1 MAEGKQERPV
11 DVPVLVVGG
20 GPVGLGLAIELGLRR
35 IPVTLIEMRD
45 GSVSVPKMS
54 QVHARTLEFCRRW
67 GIVERVFDAGF
78 PKHHPQDFIYCTSVL
93 GREITRVKTPSYLEK
108 PTDDPASPV
117 RDYQCPQ
124 LYFDPILQDFARTI
138 PAITLS
144 YFTRLDSFR
153 QEADRVVATVTD
165 MKSGAAR
172 TISARYLVGCDGA
185 QSLVRTA
192 LGIGMGGAGRLDLSV
207 SIFFR
212 SAALGTMHDKGW
224 GRFYRVNDETGCW
237 AELVAINGKDLWRLA
252 ILSGLDADK
261 PFDADAYLRR
271 AVGGPFPYE
280 MISVLHWDRTEF
292 VADSFR
298 QGRVFIAG
306 DAAHQNSP
314 TGGLGMNTGF
324 ADATNLGWKL
334 AAMLDGWGG
343 KALLDSY
350 EAERKPIAMRNAAEC
365 SRLFRDAVALP
376 GDKALAEDSAAGEAA
391 RQRYRDVLQQNVK
404 AGTVSATEQ
413 MKLGFCYEASPV
425 IWPDGTPPEPTTG
438 RYKASTRPG
447 TRAPHGWLADG
458 RSVLDLYGETFILLR
473 LGRQAP
479 DAAPL
484 LAAARQ
490 HGVPMRAVDVGE
502 ETIAALYERPLVLVR
517 PDGHIAWRGDSCPPD
532 PLALVDRVRG
542 AAPADPAKQRVKF
555 AEKAGE

>member
-1 MAEGKQERPV
+1 MAEGKRERLV

-67 GIVERVFDAGF
+67 GIVDRVFDAGF
-78 PKHHPQDFIYCTSVL
+78 PKHHPQDFVYCTSVL
-93 GREITRVKTPSYLEK
+93 GREISRVKTPSYNEK

-138 PAITLS
+138 PDITLG
-144 YFTRLDSFR
+144 YFTRLDSFT
-153 QEADRVVATVTD
+153 EEEDRVVADVTD
-165 MKSGAAR
+165 MQSGARR
-172 TISARYLVGCDGA
+172 TIGARYLVGCDGA
-185 QSLVRTA
+185 QSLVRTR

-261 PFDADAYLRR
+261 PFDADACLRR

-298 QGRVFIAG
+298 KGRVFIAG

-334 AAMLDGWGG
+334 AALIEGWGG
-343 KALLDSY
+343 EALLASY
-350 EAERKPIAMRNAAEC
+350 ETERRPIAMRNAAEC
-365 SRLFRDAVALP
+365 SRLFRDAVTLP
-376 GDKALAEDSAAGEAA
+376 GDKALAEESPAGEAA

-404 AGTVSATEQ
+404 AGTVSVTEQ
-413 MKLGFCYEASPV
+413 MKLGFCYEESPV
-425 IWPDGTPPEPTTG
+425 IAADGTPPEPTTG
-438 RYKASTRPG
+438 RYKPSTRPG

-458 RSVLDLYGETFILLR
+458 RSVLDLYGESFTLLR
-473 LGRQAP
+473 LGPSAP

-484 LAAARQ
+484 LAAAQAR
-490 HGVPMRAVDVGE
+490 GVPMQAVAIGE
-502 ETIAALYERPLVLVR
+502 ANIVALYERRLVLVR
-517 PDGHIAWRGDSCPPD
+517 PDGHIAWRGDALPAD
-532 PLALVDRVRG
+532 PLALVDQVRG
-542 AAPADPAKQRVKF
+542 AAPADRAAARSRLAQQ
-555 AEKAGE
+555 AGD